1 MSIKKLLK
9 KSLNVKCIKIISLAF
24 DESIQSLLI
33 HVEPTKG
40 QKHRC
45 PICGKKCPGY
55 DSTTL
60 SRKWRH
66 LDFGS
71 CGIYI
76 TADVHRINCPVH
88 GVHTESVPWA
98 YHHSSFTK
106 EFEHQVSFLAL
117 RLNRKEVSRLMR
129 IAWNTVGPI
138 LSRAK
143 NRIEP
148 DSSIRFKNLR
158 RIGIDET
165 SYKKGHKYV
174 TVVTDHDTNQVVWV
188 GQGTGKT
195 VLERFFAQ
203 LTMEQRN
210 NIELVSADGA
220 RWIKSC
226 IEEYCPNAVRCID
239 AYHVVSWAIEAMD
252 KLRKEIWH
260 EALDAD
266 RSKPKRTKGRPKKGD
281 KIQKKA
287 PSIKNAKYPLGKNPE
302 NLTKRQKDKL
312 DEIRE
317 DHPRL
322 YKGYQL
328 KEGLRL
334 IFQSD
339 IDEAEYLL
347 DKWLS
352 WACRCRIPSFVE
364 LSKKIRR
371 HREAIISTVRYGLS
385 NARIESMNNKIKVL
399 IRKAYGFRNIENLK
413 DLIMLVCS
421 NLYKEIR
428 LPYEQRC
435 ESIIPIA
442 R

>member
-9 KSLNVKCIKIISLAF
+9 KLLNVKCIKIISLAF

-40 QKHRC
+40 QKRRC
-45 PICGKKCPGY
+45 PICGKKCSGY
-55 DSTTL
+55 DSTTE
-60 SRKWRH
+60 SRRWRH

-71 CGIYI
+71 CGVYI
-76 TADVHRINCPVH
+76 TADVHRIYCPDH
-88 GVHTESVPWA
+88 GVHTEMVPWA
-98 YHHSSFTK
+98 YHHSCFTK
-106 EFEHQVSFLAL
+106 EFEQQVSFLAL
-117 RLNRKEVSRLMR
+117 RLNRKEVSSIMR

-138 LSRAK
+138 LSRTK
-143 NRIEP
+143 SRIEP

-174 TVVTDHDTNQVVWV
+174 TVVTDHDTNQVIWI
-188 GQGTGKT
+188 GQGTGKA
-195 VLERFFAQ
+195 VLEEFFKK
-203 LTMEQRN
+203 LTIEQRN
-210 NIELVSADGA
+210 KIELVSADGA
-220 RWIKSC
+220 RWIKAC
-226 IEEYCPNAVRCID
+226 IEEYCPNSERCID
-239 AYHVVSWAIEAMD
+239 AYHVVSWAVEAMD

-260 EALDAD
+260 EALETD
-266 RSKPKRTKGRPKKGD
+266 RSKSKRTVGRPKKGEEI
-281 KIQKKA
+281 KKKA
-287 PSIKNAKYPLGKNPE
+287 PSIKSAKYPLGKNPE
-302 NLTKRQKDKL
+302 NLTDKQKDKL

-317 DHPRL
+317 DYPKL
-322 YKGYQL
+322 FKGYQL
-328 KEGLRL
+328 KEGIRL

-339 IDEAEYLL
+339 ADHVEIQL

-371 HREAIISTVRYGLS
+371 HKEAILATVKYGLS

-413 DLIMLVCS
+413 DMIMLVCS

-428 LPYEQRC
+428 MPYEMKL
-435 ESIIPIA
+435 ESNS
-442 R
+442 